1 MKRAHQSLRH
11 ALHGLQHALAT
22 ERNLRLFLGT
32 YLAIL
37 ILGDIEGI
45 SLLQWLLLIVC
56 GGLFTAVEL
65 INTALERLVDTC
77 DELWRKI
84 DTNANGHH
92 RGLKLTKDVASAA
105 SLVCLCVNVL
115 VILSIFLPL
124 AVRHLR

>member
-11 ALHGLQHALAT
+11 ALHGLHHAVAA

-32 YLAIL
+32 YTVVL
-37 ILGDIEGI
+37 ILAEIENI
-45 SLLQWLLLIVC
+45 PMIQWLLLIVS
-56 GGLFTAVEL
+56 GALFLAIEL

-84 DTNANGHH
+84 DTKANGHH
-92 RGLKLTKDVASAA
+92 MGLKLTKDVASAA
-105 SLVCLCVNVL
+105 SLISLCLNVV

-124 AVRHLR
+124 MVQRMI